1 MKNVLSPKKFSTV
14 HWHQKGI
21 KSYCQDLTPAIP
33 DRNVLDLHLSLML
46 FSLYFDLF
54 VCFVVQIAQFA
65 VSLTVYLP
73 KAFSK
78 QKQEMT

>member
-1 MKNVLSPKKFSTV
+1 
-14 HWHQKGI
+14 
-21 KSYCQDLTPAIP
+21 
-33 DRNVLDLHLSLML
+33 ML

-65 VSLTVYLP
+65 VSLSVYLP